1 MATFRMVDKSE
12 VNKANKK
19 LLRSLHYAF
28 GYDFEMPHDI
38 MAFKG
43 NYTTNAILKELK
55 KNHVN
60 LESGKIII
68 LDHIDGSN
76 NNEYCASELNHNGK
90 VETDLANY
98 YSRGSTTPCGF
109 SHYQSLSKH
118 WAKKAFEER
127 RKCSSVEGFVI
138 VQTETE
144 IEMRANKNA
153 YKTEFNEYT
162 RYEIAPN
169 TYAKNGVAL
178 HYRCTNTHSS
188 IWGADIHE
196 LNSRNEYTA
205 YYSRGI
211 CVNNRYDLVDK
222 SGYLVNLYRQDL
234 AKRANQLRADRA
246 KAKADE
252 YNTDSFVA
260 EVTAMYEKIK
270 SEFTNRVVNAKNR
283 DELCE
288 ITHKFDRFA
297 WGSRCVEN
305 FVTKCKNKEIESV
318 EHIVLSHKNVC
329 EWLQAIATDSNI
341 SLN

>member
-12 VNKANKK
+12 VNKANKN

-43 NYTTNAILKELK
+43 NYTANAILKELK

-68 LDHIDGSN
+68 LDHINISN
-76 NNEYCASELNHNGK
+76 SKRYCASELYRNGEVK
-90 VETDLANY
+90 TNISLYPSE
-98 YSRGSTTPCGF
+98 SRPCGF
-109 SHYQSLSKH
+109 YYYQSLSNH
-118 WAKKAFEER
+118 GTKKEFEER
-127 RKCSSVEGFVI
+127 RKCLLVDGFVI
-138 VQTETE
+138 VQTESDMK
-144 IEMRANKNA
+144 MRANVNA

-162 RYEIAPN
+162 RYEIEPDRYEEN
-169 TYAKNGVAL
+169 GGVRLIYEYKNK
-178 HYRCTNTHSS
+178 
-188 IWGADIHE
+188 IWGAVIHE
-196 LNSRNEYTA
+196 LNSRNEYKS
-205 YYSRGI
+205 YYSHHGYRI
-211 CVNNRYDLVDK
+211 RINNRYDLVDK
-222 SGYLVNLYRQDL
+222 SGYLVNLYRRDL

-260 EVTAMYEKIK
+260 EVTVMYEKIK

-305 FVTKCKNKEIESV
+305 FVTKCKNKKIESV

-329 EWLQAIATDSNI
+329 EWLQAIAMDSNI